1 MYAPIG
7 IETSLVKG
15 SDLPVVAID
24 DDFFEYLL
32 EESIDSI
39 VDINELAIYFAEWMK
54 ENCE

>member
-15 SDLPVVAID
+15 SDLPVVKID

>member
-7 IETSLVKG
+7 IETSLVAG